1 MSDLKIGID
10 LGTTYSCIAVIDPAT
25 GLPTVVKNF
34 EEEETTPS
42 VVLYDT
48 DNGEIIVGKD
58 AKANAAIYPKTC
70 FDSIKRHMGEAGFR
84 IYVGDDEY
92 YPQDLSAEILK
103 KLVRDFK
110 QFYPEYDMDG
120 VTITCPAYFDENQKK
135 ATRQAGE
142 IAGFKNINIVEEPIA
157 AAISYGAKTD
167 KNQTVFVF
175 DLGGGT
181 FDITIIKI
189 ENGNYSVF
197 CTGGDSALGG
207 KDWDKELEEHIIEK
221 IVEAEPSL
229 DEGEIKS
236 GENYPGIVAKVED
249 IKKQLST
256 RTSVKNY
263 FTVGASN
270 VAVEVTREEFESWT
284 EALLDKTRGYIDAL
298 MSEKNLSFDDIDKF
312 LLVGGSTKMPQ
323 VPAMLNKYYPQLAGK
338 IESHDPN
345 LAVAKGAALYQQMV
359 TDVRGGGI
367 RKFTR
372 VMPHTYGIIA
382 FDDASQKDM
391 VCNIVFRNE
400 QLPLEGSREFSPS
413 YNGQEQARIQ
423 VCKNDALAEDGD
435 QEVDLCPKIGEFVFD
450 LAKDSKMNEEI
461 TVKIRGNEKAELEAE
476 CTFRGISKVYSLQF
490 TGDQIMSEDEIN
502 RKRLGA

>member
-25 GLPTVVKNF
+25 GLPTIVKNF
-34 EEEETTPS
+34 EEEDSTPS

-48 DNGEIIVGKD
+48 DNDEIVVGKD

-70 FDSIKRHMGEAGFR
+70 FDSIKRHMGEAGYR
-84 IYVGDDEY
+84 IYVGDKEL
-92 YPQDLSAEILK
+92 YPQDISAEILK
-103 KLVRDFK
+103 KIIRDFK
-110 QFYPEYDMDG
+110 QFYPDYDMG
-120 VTITCPAYFDENQKK
+120 SVTITCPAYFDENQKK

-157 AAISYGAKTD
+157 AALSYGAKND
-167 KNQTVFVF
+167 RNQTVFVY

-229 DEGEIKS
+229 DEGEVRS
-236 GENYPGIVAKVED
+236 GENYPGIVSKVED

-256 RTSVKNY
+256 RSSVKSY

-284 EALLDKTRGYIDAL
+284 EALLDKTRGYIDTLLA
-298 MSEKNLSFDDIDKF
+298 EKNLTFADIDKF

-323 VPAMLNKYYPQLAGK
+323 VPAMLNQYYPELAGK

-345 LAVAKGAALYQQMV
+345 LAVAKGAALYEQMV
-359 TDVRGGGI
+359 SDVKGAGI

-382 FDDASQKDM
+382 YDDAVEKDM

-400 QLPLEGSREFSPS
+400 QLPLEGEREFSPS
-413 YNGQEQARIQ
+413 FDGQTQARIQ
-423 VCKNDALAEDGD
+423 VCKNDALEADGD
-435 QEVDLCPKIGEFVFD
+435 QEVSLCPKIGEFIFN
-450 LAKDSKMNEEI
+450 LAPDSKRHEQI
-461 TVKIRGNEKAELEAE
+461 IVKIRGNERAELEAE
-476 CTFRGISKVYSLQF
+476 CLYRGVSKVYSLNF
-490 TGDQIMSEDEIN
+490 TGDQIMSDEEVQ
-502 RKRLGA
+502 RKRLGD